1 MKFRSYKPTPLAPP
15 IPTSAQTVDKVHQLP
30 DHVVNPTHQQL
41 IDYRGHKRTASFL
54 NRNHHSSRRWKLKK
68 NNQTASKHNSKRDL
82 TKKILEILHKLK

>member
-15 IPTSAQTVDKVHQLP
+15 IPTSAQTVDKVYQLP

-68 NNQTASKHNSKRDL
+68 KNKTSKSNL
-82 TKKILEILHKLK
+82 TEKIRQILRKLK